1 VAYLA
6 GGAVQLASAASR
18 LPGGKSGS
26 PVLAPPISVGSCCR
40 KRKQRKYEAR
50 KYEAIAIGAV
60 LKGKVMRRSGAPTQK
75 AAGFGGPPCREPRPL
90 WIPRLTSSLTASLPC
105 GTSTGCVQLQPS
117 MPNELGS
124 ALAGVATARA
134 APSVIAAL
142 NTTLV
147 INNVLP

>member
-1 VAYLA
+1 VAYLP
-6 GGAVQLASAASR
+6 GGAVQLASAASP

-26 PVLAPPISVGSCCR
+26 PVLAPPISAGSCCR
-40 KRKQRKYEAR
+40 KRKQR